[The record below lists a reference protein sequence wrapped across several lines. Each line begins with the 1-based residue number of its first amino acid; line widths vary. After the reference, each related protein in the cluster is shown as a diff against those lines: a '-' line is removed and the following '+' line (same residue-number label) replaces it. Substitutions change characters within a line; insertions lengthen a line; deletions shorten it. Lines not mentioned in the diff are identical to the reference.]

1 MVLQPPMIGLAEGG
15 GCQSTEVLLSQ
26 SGFSGG
32 RRSRLWKGT
41 LRQIMNFSIGRPV
54 ILLAGLALALGAPP
68 ANPDDPS
75 PLPGKP
81 RQIVV
86 LVYVNENGL
95 RFKLPSS
102 TSRDSEYKKSDANY
116 FLAELK
122 LHEGDCQLIEVV
134 DDRAPLSAITEVS
147 EMAINAGFKDIRPF
161 IYWHKTGRMA
171 QVQFGPPIK
180 FTMNANK
187 IEQRV
192 EKEK

>member
-1 MVLQPPMIGLAEGG
+1 MNRSIKHAM
-15 GCQSTEVLLSQ
+15 LLL
-26 SGFSGG
+26 FA
-32 RRSRLWKGT
+32 
-41 LRQIMNFSIGRPV
+41 
-54 ILLAGLALALGAPP
+54 LLFAVGAPP
-68 ANPDDPS
+68 ANSDDTS
-75 PLPGKP
+75 PPPGKP

-86 LVYVNENGL
+86 LVYQNENGL
-95 RFKLPSS
+95 RFKLQSGNY
-102 TSRDSEYKKSDANY
+102 RDSEYKKSDANY

-171 QVQFGPPIK
+171 QVQFGPLIK
-180 FTMNANK
+180 FTTNANK

>member
-1 MVLQPPMIGLAEGG
+1 MTVPIK
-15 GCQSTEVLLSQ
+15 
-26 SGFSGG
+26 
-32 RRSRLWKGT
+32 RS
-41 LRQIMNFSIGRPV
+41 V
-54 ILLAGLALALGAPP
+54 ILLLALFFAVSASP
-68 ANPDDPS
+68 ANSGDTS
-75 PLPGKP
+75 PPPGKP

-86 LVYVNENGL
+86 LVYESENGL
-95 RFKLPSS
+95 RFKLQSGS
-102 TSRDSEYKKSDANY
+102 YRDSEYKKSDANY

-187 IEQRV
+187 LEQRV

>member
-1 MVLQPPMIGLAEGG
+1 MKGSIKRSV
-15 GCQSTEVLLSQ
+15 VLL
-26 SGFSGG
+26 
-32 RRSRLWKGT
+32 
-41 LRQIMNFSIGRPV
+41 
-54 ILLAGLALALGAPP
+54 LALLFAVGAAP
-68 ANPDDPS
+68 ANSDDTS
-75 PLPGKP
+75 PPPGKP
-81 RQIVV
+81 RQIIV
-86 LVYVNENGL
+86 LVYESENGL
-95 RFKLPSS
+95 RFKLQSGIY
-102 TSRDSEYKKSDANY
+102 RDSEYKKSDANY

-187 IEQRV
+187 LEQRV
-192 EKEK
+192 KKEK